1 MHDLVAVPL
10 LAFVASLFFIPM
22 VRALAVALNIVDKPD
37 AHRKMHER
45 VIPLGGGLGVL
56 AAVLLAVGAAIT
68 LPNSVRDHLVGER
81 RELFWLLAAAIV
93 LCAVGI
99 VDDKRALKG
108 SHKLAGQIVAVLIA
122 VFGGLMVEKVSFFG
136 YSVAL
141 GPLAIPFT
149 VVWMIAAINALNLI
163 DGVDGLATSVGI
175 ILCGALAAMAFH
187 LGHDGDAALA
197 LAMVGAL
204 FGFLYFNFPPAT
216 IFLGDTGSMLIGFV
230 AGAMALRCSSGV
242 PSNANLVVLLSVW
255 SIPLFDTGVAF
266 MRRKLTGRSIYSTDR
281 GHLHHCLLRIHQT
294 PARAVGWIA
303 VLCALTAGGALVSVF
318 LENELF
324 ALLTVFVV
332 VAALISTGVFG
343 HAEFLLLANHAR
355 NIATSIF
362 KPISNPATN
371 SRRVNIQ
378 LQGSRNW
385 DEIWDQ
391 LQHSAEMLEFNSV
404 KLDVNLP
411 ALHEGYHG
419 AWQRTDRRI
428 VQEECWLT
436 VVPIVVAGR
445 AIGRLEISGT
455 RRPQGS
461 IYGRMG
467 QLADLLESIEA
478 RVLEMMKDMPATGG
492 EGRVHIADGPQ
503 RQLSHKVRLTGFWP
517 IDAGS

>member
-22 VRALAVALNIVDKPD
+22 VRALSVRLNIVDKPD

-56 AAVLLAVGAAIT
+56 AAMLLAIGAASI
-68 LPNSVRDHLVGER
+68 LPNSVRDQLQGER
-81 RELFWLLAAAIV
+81 EELLWLLFAAVV
-93 LCAVGI
+93 LCGVGI
-99 VDDKRALKG
+99 VDDKRALRG

-122 VFGGLMVEKVSFFG
+122 VFGGLVVERISFFG
-136 YSVAL
+136 YSIAL

-175 ILCGALAAMAFH
+175 ILCSALACMAFYH
-187 LGHDGDAALA
+187 QHGGDAALA

-216 IFLGDTGSMLIGFV
+216 IFLGDTGSMLIGFI
-230 AGAMALRCSSGV
+230 AGALALRSSSV
-242 PSNANLVVLLSVW
+242 DPSNISLVIVLSVW

-294 PARAVGWIA
+294 PARAVAWIA
-303 VLCALTAGGALVSVF
+303 TLCALTTGGALVSVY
-318 LENELF
+318 LGQELF
-324 ALLTVFVV
+324 ALLTVVV
-332 VAALISTGVFG
+332 VIAALVSTGVFG
-343 HAEFLLLANHAR
+343 HAEFMLLVTHGR
-355 NIATSIF
+355 NFLTSVF
-362 KPISNPATN
+362 KPISKPAAN
-371 SRRVNIQ
+371 SKRINIQ

-385 DEIWDQ
+385 EEIWDQ
-391 LQHSAEMLEFNSV
+391 LQHSAELLEFNSV

-419 AWQRTDRRI
+419 AWHRTDKRI
-428 VQEECWLT
+428 VQEECWMT
-436 VVPIVVAGR
+436 VVPIVVNGR

-455 RRPQGS
+455 RRPQAS
-461 IYGRMG
+461 VYGRMG
-467 QLADLLESIEA
+467 QLADLLESIES
-478 RVLEMMKDMPATGG
+478 RILDMMKDMPVAATD
-492 EGRVHIADGPQ
+492 GRVHISDSPQ
-503 RQLSHKVRLTGFWP
+503 RQLSQKVRLTGFWP